1 MYLNYAEAMLEYK
14 GACDEVY
21 DAINVVRTRA
31 KMPNLVK
38 GTMDT
43 DELRLRLRNERRV
56 EFAFEEHR
64 YFDLRRWKLN
74 DKYEG
79 VVTGMKIEKNDDGN
93 LTYNRFVVQKRDVV
107 DDKYRIWPIPLEE
120 ELKYERLNI
129 DFQNPGW

>member
-1 MYLNYAEAMLEYK
+1 
-14 GACDEVY
+14 
-21 DAINVVRTRA
+21 
-31 KMPNLVK
+31 MPNLVK

-129 DFQNPGW
+129 DFQNPGWY

>member
-1 MYLNYAEAMLEYK
+1 MLEYK

-79 VVTGMKIEKNDDGN
+79 VVTGMKIEK
-93 LTYNRFVVQKRDVV
+93 
-107 DDKYRIWPIPLEE
+107 E
-120 ELKYERLNI
+120 
-129 DFQNPGW
+129 

>member
-1 MYLNYAEAMLEYK
+1 MLEYK

-79 VVTGMKIEKNDDGN
+79 VVTGMRIEKNDDGN

-120 ELKYERLNI
+120 ELKYDRLNI

>member
-1 MYLNYAEAMLEYK
+1 MLEYK

>member
-120 ELKYERLNI
+120 ELKYDRLNI

>member
-79 VVTGMKIEKNDDGN
+79 VVTGMRIEKNDDGN

-120 ELKYERLNI
+120 ELKYDRLNI